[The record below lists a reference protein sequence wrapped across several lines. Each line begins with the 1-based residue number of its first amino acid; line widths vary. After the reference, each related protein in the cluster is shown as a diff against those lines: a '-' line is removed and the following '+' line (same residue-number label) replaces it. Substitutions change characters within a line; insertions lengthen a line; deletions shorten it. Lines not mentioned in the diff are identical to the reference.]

1 MPSVLY
7 PSIKWK
13 QDIITFNNT
22 TKSGVDTAALSM
34 NEYKIVNVPI
44 SYKAPRSCETKV
56 DWIQL
61 YLMTVPEWF
70 LNFSKYIYL

>member
-22 TKSGVDTAALSM
+22 TKSGVDTAAQVW
-34 NEYKIVNVPI
+34 NECKVVSVPT
-44 SYKAPRSCETKV
+44 SYKVPGSCESEV
-56 DWIQL
+56 DWKWL
-61 YLMTVPEWF
+61 YLITVPEWF
-70 LNFSKYIYL
+70 LNFSKWIYL